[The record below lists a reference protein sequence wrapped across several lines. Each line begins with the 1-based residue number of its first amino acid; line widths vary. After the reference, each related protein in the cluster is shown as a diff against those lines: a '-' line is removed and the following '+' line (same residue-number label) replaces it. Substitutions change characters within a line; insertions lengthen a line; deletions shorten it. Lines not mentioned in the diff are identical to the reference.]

1 MIKLPFECYCTELK
15 VNPKNWQTPR
25 CTLKKDWFV
34 FYRFY
39 DPTYRENTKF
49 KKGKLVI
56 LKGMNQFKTI
66 PDRQTETK
74 KIIERELG
82 KLKNEAYNPITSK
95 TLISIAPLLD
105 IEPLTPFIK
114 AFSLAE
120 QRISASV
127 STKRDLRSTLKF
139 VTSAAM
145 QLRYSELPVNNIGRK
160 HIKQLLSHIDICNGE
175 SPHRYNKIRSY
186 LMMIYKELIE
196 LEVVEVN
203 PLRDL
208 SKKKVIQRIRKLP
221 SNENGQIINEYL
233 QLDQYSFWLFMQI
246 FFHSGARLTEMMNV
260 KRNQVNL
267 EEQYFIITIKKGRVY
282 KEVKRPI
289 KNIAL
294 HYWKKAIEPAKAN
307 DFIFSKGLLPG
318 TSPIVEGIQEAG
330 PFRKEVMEYLKKK
343 YRV

>member
-1 MIKLPFECYCTELK
+1 
-15 VNPKNWQTPR
+15 
-25 CTLKKDWFV
+25 
-34 FYRFY
+34 
-39 DPTYRENTKF
+39 
-49 KKGKLVI
+49 
-56 LKGMNQFKTI
+56 MNQFKTI

-114 AFSLAE
+114 ALSLAE

-139 VTSAAM
+139 VTSAAL
-145 QLRYSELPVNNIGRK
+145 QLRYSELPVNTIGRK

-175 SPHRYNKIRSY
+175 SPHRYNKISSY

-203 PLRDL
+203 PVRDL
-208 SKKKVIQRIRKLP
+208 SKKKSIQRIRKLP
-221 SNENGQIINEYL
+221 SNENRQIINEYL
-233 QLDQYSFWLFMQI
+233 QKNQCRFWLFMQI

-260 KRNQVNL
+260 KRSQVNL
-267 EEQYFIITIKKGRVY
+267 NEQYFIITIKKGRVY
-282 KEVKRPI
+282 KEVVRPI
-289 KNIAL
+289 KNVAL
-294 HYWKKAIEPAKAN
+294 QYWQKAIEGAAEN

-318 TSPIVEGIQEAG
+318 SSAIQSYQITKRWNRHIKTKLGIKEDFYSLKHLNLDETAAILGINDASSMASHTSTTLTTKHYALGEKQRQNE
-330 PFRKEVMEYLKKK
+330 RLKSI
-343 YRV
+343 RNEFA